1 MKHDEELHTLTAAY
15 VLDAL
20 GPGEQEA
27 FSRHL
32 ARCAPCSG
40 DVAEFSATAG
50 RLAAAVALAPPPQLK
65 ADVLARIETVRQLP
79 PRVGVRRAA
88 GFLDRLPRKAGAFVV
103 AASLVGAALFGGAA
117 LHESGQA
124 DRARQEA
131 RQAEARSQELRA
143 VVTAPDARTVH
154 GRTSG
159 GAAATVITSAARD
172 RAVFLADRLPAAG
185 EGRTYQLWL
194 ADRGT
199 MRPAGF
205 LTGDGAAVLDGGLGT
220 ATAVGLTLEPAGG
233 SAQPTTSP
241 LVLLALPARA

>member
-32 ARCAPCSG
+32 TRCAPCSG

-50 RLAAAVALAPPPQLK
+50 RLAAAVAIVPPPHLK
-65 ADVLARIETVRQLP
+65 TAVLARIETVRQEP

-88 GFLDRLPRKAGAFVV
+88 GFLDRLPRKTGAFVV

-117 LHESGQA
+117 LYESRQA
-124 DRARQEA
+124 DQARQEA
-131 RQAEARSQELRA
+131 RQAEARSQEVRA

-154 GRTSG
+154 GRTSS
-159 GAAATVITSAARD
+159 GAGATVITSQARD
-172 RAVFLADRLPAAG
+172 KAVFLTDRLPAPGAG
-185 EGRTYQLWL
+185 HTYQLWL
-194 ADRGT
+194 AHGDT

-205 LTGDGAAVLDGGLGT
+205 LTGDGAAVLDGDLGT

-241 LVLLALPARA
+241 LLLLALPA